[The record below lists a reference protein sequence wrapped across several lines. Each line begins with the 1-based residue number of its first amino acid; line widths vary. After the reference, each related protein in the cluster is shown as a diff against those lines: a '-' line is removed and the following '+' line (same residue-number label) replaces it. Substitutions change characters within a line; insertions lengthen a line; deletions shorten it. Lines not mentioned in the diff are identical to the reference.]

1 MNFLCVGSGMAQDP
15 YSPGL
20 PPCPQPIENP
30 DDCGCPPIE
39 DMSED
44 VNPDKNCCTKC
55 TGDTKCNIW
64 FTLRAPGFPG
74 RCILDELTYDE
85 VYDVLRRNPDAAKDL
100 MRITNDPKLLSLARE
115 VELVMTAQ
123 EEAEKAAKRL
133 NANSLPFYTVLR
145 GNGDGTVR

>member
-1 MNFLCVGSGMAQDP
+1 MPVDP

-20 PPCPQPIENP
+20 PPCPQPEENC
-30 DDCGCPPIE
+30 DCSIE

-44 VNPDKNCCTKC
+44 VNPNKNCCTMC

-85 VYDVLRRNPDAAKDL
+85 VYDVLRRNPKAAEDL
-100 MRITNDPKLLSLARE
+100 MRITNNPKLLALARE
-115 VELVMTAQ
+115 VKLSQTDQ
-123 EEAEKAAKRL
+123 EDAEQAAKRL
-133 NANSLPFYTVLR
+133 NANTLPFYTVMR
-145 GNGDGTVR
+145 GNMGGGVR